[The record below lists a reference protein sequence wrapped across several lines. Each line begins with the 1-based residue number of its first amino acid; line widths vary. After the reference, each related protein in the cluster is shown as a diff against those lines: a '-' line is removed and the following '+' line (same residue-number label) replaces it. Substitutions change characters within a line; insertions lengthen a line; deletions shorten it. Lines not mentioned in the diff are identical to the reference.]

1 MVCLDVAKSAE
12 RVEFNQEHNIQS
24 DIQDYINLA
33 VAYIGEKHER
43 TKLLAESNAYLERG
57 VYGKGGPTDIYPD
70 WVYEA
75 RDAIRR
81 QNENPPH
88 YLPELLAI
96 LGWQGG
102 TYHQALKAVQRLVE
116 ADKDHNR
123 KESTR

>member
-1 MVCLDVAKSAE
+1 MSEYDRLKVQKDEIERSA
-12 RVEFNQEHNIQS
+12 R
-24 DIQDYINLA
+24 L
-33 VAYIGEKHER
+33 
-43 TKLLAESNAYLERG
+43 KLEIEIHAYLEAG

-88 YLPELLAI
+88 YLPELLEI

-102 TYHQALKAVQRLVE
+102 TYHQALKAVHRLVE
-116 ADKDHNR
+116 NERQRIQLILKRAATLEPK
-123 KESTR
+123 TP

>member
-1 MVCLDVAKSAE
+1 MSEYDRLKAQMDEMKRSA
-12 RVEFNQEHNIQS
+12 RLAIQVE
-24 DIQDYINLA
+24 
-33 VAYIGEKHER
+33 
-43 TKLLAESNAYLERG
+43 TCAYLESGVRG
-57 VYGKGGPTDIYPD
+57 NGKPTDIYPD

-88 YLPELLAI
+88 YLQELLAI

-116 ADKDHNR
+116 AEKDREKDRAANA
-123 KESTR
+123 

>member
-1 MVCLDVAKSAE
+1 M
-12 RVEFNQEHNIQS
+12 S
-24 DIQDYINLA
+24 DL
-33 VAYIGEKHER
+33 ER
-43 TKLLAESNAYLERG
+43 TQLLAESNAYLERG
-57 VYGKGGPTDIYPD
+57 VRGQGLPTDIYPD

-116 ADKDHNR
+116 DEKDR
-123 KESTR
+123 KEKQRFADFMHKAYEGYLP

>member
-1 MVCLDVAKSAE
+1 MTDDDLLKHLLDIFAACAAAPAGEQLSAGRARLRRMVDA
-12 RVEFNQEHNIQS
+12 NQT
-24 DIQDYINLA
+24 
-33 VAYIGEKHER
+33 R
-43 TKLLAESNAYLERG
+43 LLAESNAYLEAGIYGRG
-57 VYGKGGPTDIYPD
+57 KPTDIYPD

-102 TYHQALKAVQRLVE
+102 TYHQALKAVQRLVGAE
-116 ADKDHNR
+116 KDAAIRSN
-123 KESTR
+123 TP